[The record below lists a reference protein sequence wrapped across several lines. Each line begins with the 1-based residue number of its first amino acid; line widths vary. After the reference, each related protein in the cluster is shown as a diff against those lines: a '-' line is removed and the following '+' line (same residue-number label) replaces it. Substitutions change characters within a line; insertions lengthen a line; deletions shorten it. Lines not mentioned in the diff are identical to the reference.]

1 MRELPVRHLITS
13 LAIPSIISML
23 CTSFY
28 NMADTFFVSK
38 IDTAATAAVGVTF
51 ASMAIMQA
59 LAFFFGMGS
68 GNAVSRLLGAG
79 KRDAAHGMI
88 STSFFYAFC
97 CGLVV
102 ALGGNF
108 FVSDIAVLTGS
119 TPTILPYAI
128 QYLSVILWGAPVMM
142 CSLLMNNHLRFQGS
156 SSLGMIGIMAGGF
169 LNVLL
174 DPLFIFYFH
183 QGVAGAA
190 YATVLSQIVSFCILF
205 CMTRRGGNIPFRLR
219 DVHPSWPVFKEIVAG
234 GAPSLTR
241 QGTTSVATICLNVA
255 AGAYGDA
262 AIAAM
267 SIVTRLSFFAAAVII
282 GFGQGFQ
289 PVCGFSYGAR
299 KFSRLRQGFSFAV
312 TFGTTFACVVSVV
325 AFLFASSII
334 ALFRDDPAVISIGI
348 WALRCQCVTFPFT
361 ALVVITNMTLQTTR
375 HTLGAMVVAAG
386 RSGIFLIPA
395 LLLLPYFFGLAGLV
409 WCQSLSDILAFIL
422 AFFLIRLFFKEIPK
436 TDMILQKTVTEPQLA
451 EGRK

>member
-1 MRELPVRHLITS
+1 MLELPVRHLITS

-219 DVHPSWPVFKEIVAG
+219 AVHPSWPVFKEIVAG

-282 GFGQGFQ
+282 GFG
-289 PVCGFSYGAR
+289 
-299 KFSRLRQGFSFAV
+299 QGFSFAV

-395 LLLLPYFFGLAGLV
+395 FLLLPYFFGLAGLV

-436 TDMILQKTVTEPQLA
+436 TDMVLQKTVTEPQLA
-451 EGRK
+451 AGRK